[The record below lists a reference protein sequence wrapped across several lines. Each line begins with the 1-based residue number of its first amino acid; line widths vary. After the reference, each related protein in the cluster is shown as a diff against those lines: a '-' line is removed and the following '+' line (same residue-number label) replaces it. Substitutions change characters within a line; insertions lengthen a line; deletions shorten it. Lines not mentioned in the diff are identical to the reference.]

1 MITPL
6 SSNNFILENI
16 DTASPALRIGG
27 SKKIILMIKADWCR
41 YCNAYLP
48 TFSKFSD
55 TITDYK
61 FCVLEQTSNKQLLKW
76 WSMLA
81 KPSIDMERL
90 TFPTLILYD
99 KDGTPIRKIEDRFNL
114 KKELS

>member
-6 SSNNFILENI
+6 SSNNFVLENI
-16 DTASPALRIGG
+16 DTQDPRMQVGG
-27 SKKIILMIKADWCR
+27 SKKIILMVKANWCR
-41 YCNAYLP
+41 YCNEYLP
-48 TFSKFSD
+48 TFSQFSD
-55 TITDYK
+55 TMTNYK
-61 FCVLEQTSNKQLLKW
+61 FCVLEETDNKQLLRW

-99 KDGTPIRKIEDRFNL
+99 KDGTPIRKIDDRFNL
-114 KKELS
+114 KKELA